1 MLSKFPTKF
10 AALNLRTDSAED
22 RDSKGYRYGIFQ
34 A

>member
-1 MLSKFPTKF
+1 MLSKFPASF
-10 AALNLRTDSAED
+10 EALDQQADSAED